1 MSSSMSVKLFF
12 LRYNSWRFKQF
23 SKSANV
29 LIRLTLNASTST
41 PRMRRMMETSLS
53 SLPQQLSFL
62 IAPKSDCLDR
72 AMTIS
77 SVRRAMVLSDHSS
90 SFSVSASKSIP
101 HHFVVVVDSSPFYC
115 LGLAYYCVLLPTNP
129 TFASAGLS
137 PLFTAALSHIDLK
150 LGIDYRNYI
159 SSPVMVYLCTSFTI
173 HFIYLALF
181 SSIGIKFFL
190 VDFLLLCLFSDSNQS
205 NFPSFTLLSSSKV
218 ALSIRRI
225 PLFRH
230 TLGIFPFL
238 LFFF

>member
-77 SVRRAMVLSDHSS
+77 SVRRAMVLSDHSNRAV
-90 SFSVSASKSIP
+90 FRFQP
-101 HHFVVVVDSSPFYC
+101 QNQF
-115 LGLAYYCVLLPTNP
+115 PT
-129 TFASAGLS
+129 T
-137 PLFTAALSHIDLK
+137 
-150 LGIDYRNYI
+150 
-159 SSPVMVYLCTSFTI
+159 
-173 HFIYLALF
+173 
-181 SSIGIKFFL
+181 
-190 VDFLLLCLFSDSNQS
+190 LLLLI
-205 NFPSFTLLSSSKV
+205 LLRST
-218 ALSIRRI
+218 ALGSPTTVFCCPLIR
-225 PLFRH
+225 PL
-230 TLGIFPFL
+230 
-238 LFFF
+238 